1 MLTKALLSWPSA
13 DEGLV
18 HIDAGPYQSSRKLQ
32 IQGTISS
39 ALAASTASGTRA
51 REGGILYECS
61 LGPGATDGIVT
72 ECRRPVRA
80 VRPAAQM
87 TPGGSGSSSTQP
99 IPWCLLMALSGR
111 NSIARS
117 TAASEP

>member
-18 HIDAGPYQSSRKLQ
+18 HIDAGPYQCSRKLQ

-80 VRPAAQM
+80 VR
-87 TPGGSGSSSTQP
+87 
-99 IPWCLLMALSGR
+99 LFALPSQFLGVC
-111 NSIARS
+111 
-117 TAASEP
+117 

>member
-18 HIDAGPYQSSRKLQ
+18 HIDAGPYQSSRKRQ

-39 ALAASTASGTRA
+39 ALAASSASGTRA

-61 LGPGATDGIVT
+61 LGPGAMIELSLNVGVQFGLFAP
-72 ECRRPVRA
+72 RRK
-80 VRPAAQM
+80 
-87 TPGGSGSSSTQP
+87 
-99 IPWCLLMALSGR
+99 
-111 NSIARS
+111 
-117 TAASEP
+117 